1 MNPIKYLF
9 LILILSACGGSK
21 TTETSTEKAD
31 DQDNI
36 RLQQYVV
43 KGKELYNVYC
53 VACHQNSGEG
63 LASLYPP
70 LAKSDY
76 LLADLPRAACGIK
89 NGLQT
94 EIVVNGTKYNQMMPP
109 NNLTPLEIAEV
120 LTYITNTWGNE
131 AGISSVTD
139 VTVWLEKCGEIN

>member
-1 MNPIKYLF
+1 MNRFSCLLF
-9 LILILSACGGSK
+9 LLILSACGGPK
-21 TTETSTEKAD
+21 TTETTTEKPD
-31 DQDNI
+31 EQDNI

-43 KGKELYNVYC
+43 KGKELYTTYC
-53 VACHQNSGEG
+53 IACHQASGEG
-63 LASLYPP
+63 LAALYPP

-94 EIVVNGTKYNQMMPP
+94 EIVVNGKKYNQMMPP

-120 LTYITNTWGNE
+120 LTYITNSWGND
-131 AGISSVTD
+131 AGISSSTE
-139 VTVWLEKCGEIN
+139 VTVWLENCEERE